1 LDKSKHPHPSDIYHV
16 YKIFILCKLVGGSE
30 KASIETSEVEF
41 FDRYNLPELSEPRVT
56 ESQIR
61 LLFEYYDDPEKAV
74 VCD

>member
-1 LDKSKHPHPSDIYHV
+1 
-16 YKIFILCKLVGGSE
+16 LVGGSE

-41 FDRYNLPELSEPRVT
+41 FDRDYLPELSEPRVT